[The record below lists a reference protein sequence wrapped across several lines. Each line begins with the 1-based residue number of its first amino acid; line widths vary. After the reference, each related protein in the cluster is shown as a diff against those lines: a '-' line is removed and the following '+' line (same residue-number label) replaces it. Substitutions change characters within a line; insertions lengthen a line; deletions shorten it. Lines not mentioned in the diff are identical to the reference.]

1 MLTNSTDLDELS
13 LQIRNFYVKK
23 YIIEAI
29 NSYRGGSYRASI
41 ISTWIAVCV
50 DVIEKIKELAEEN
63 DGQAKELKSDLDS
76 IKSDDFKKMLSFEKE
91 ILNYAHDRL
100 ELISLIEKVHLERL
114 YQDRNICA
122 HPTFITDG
130 EQFNPSPELAKSYI
144 VQAAQYLLIH
154 RPTVGKVVLEKTI
167 ELIWGQTF
175 PDDDER
181 AYILLSSEHYLK
193 KAKDSVIRNLLL
205 CLLKKFFSNEE
216 SIDAN
221 ILDKLSSSLK
231 AISRINEQIYSETL
245 KNNLCKILS
254 IDDENFKKVFL
265 LVAKNSSISE
275 FLDEGVRIR
284 LHELIK
290 CMKEDELL
298 ELKVSD
304 ASINISGCVEAL
316 RNKINSLPLELLRNR
331 FIQNAKSI
339 IFKEDAINIFLKS
352 STFDLAKDN
361 GEKFILP
368 YAQYFNLEDLNK
380 LINGIIENKNP
391 WPINQIIHAGGMD
404 DIFRQLYQDK
414 KDISGADDMWI
425 QLWETILAENANDNF
440 PGFEELLKNNSI
452 I

>member
-63 DGQAKELKSDLDS
+63 DGQAKELKSGLDS

-91 ILNYAHDRL
+91 ILNYAHDKL

-304 ASINISGCVEAL
+304 ASIHIPGCVEAL

-414 KDISGADDMWI
+414 KDISGSDGIWK
-425 QLWETILAENANDNF
+425 QLWETILVEEASDNF
-440 PGFEELLKNNSI
+440 PSFEELLTAHNI

>member
-13 LQIRNFYVKK
+13 LQIRNVYVKK

-41 ISTWIAVCV
+41 ILTWIAVCV

-63 DGQAKELKSDLDS
+63 DGQAKELKSGLDS

-91 ILNYAHDRL
+91 ILNYAHDKL

-216 SIDAN
+216 NDAN

-290 CMKEDELL
+290 SMKGDELL

-304 ASINISGCVEAL
+304 ASIHISGCVQAL

-339 IFKEDAINIFLKS
+339 IFREDAINIFLKS

-380 LINGIIENKNP
+380 LINGIIENKNA

-404 DIFRQLYQDK
+404 EIFRQLYQDK

-425 QLWETILAENANDNF
+425 QLWEAILAENANDNF
-440 PGFEELLKNNSI
+440 PGFEELLKNNNI